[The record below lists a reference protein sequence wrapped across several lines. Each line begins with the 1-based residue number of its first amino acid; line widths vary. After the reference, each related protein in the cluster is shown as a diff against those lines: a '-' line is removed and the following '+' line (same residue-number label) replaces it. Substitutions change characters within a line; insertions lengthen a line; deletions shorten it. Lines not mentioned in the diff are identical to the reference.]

1 MATAINLQIF
11 GFGGAVVSSVPDV
24 AWQEKK
30 IHTER
35 TATAKVPDFSSFLA
49 FLLNSNLNYKQK

>member
-11 GFGGAVVSSVPDV
+11 GFGRAVVSSVPDV

-30 IHTER
+30 I
-35 TATAKVPDFSSFLA
+35 P
-49 FLLNSNLNYKQK
+49 LLTWQEE